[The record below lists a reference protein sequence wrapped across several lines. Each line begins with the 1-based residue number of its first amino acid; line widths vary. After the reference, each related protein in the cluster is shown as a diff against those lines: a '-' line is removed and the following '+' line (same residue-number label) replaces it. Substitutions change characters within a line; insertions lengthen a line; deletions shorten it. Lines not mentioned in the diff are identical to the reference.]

1 MAQTSR
7 FSFVGTALI
16 PKEKSKRPFYK
27 EFEKTDNETKKKK
40 TMRSMTFGVKE
51 SDANVAFVEAFDS
64 EQDTIYTMDS
74 DDNKIEVDWA
84 DRFDEEIINSVAS
97 YRRYTVD
104 LGEEHGGRKDF
115 ITLFDFM
122 EFLNEHL
129 PKYDG
134 KVMVTGQFV
143 KEWYAK
149 GKQYFDKFRIQ
160 NVYAVEDDIKPRLSL
175 SMEIFYNK
183 DSLDKTDFKDNK
195 KIYLNGYIE
204 QYINKDEG
212 KKMIP
217 MQFIFSAA
225 KYDLEGNEK
234 HKALYNYK
242 MQYIDVKT
250 SKAMVHIP
258 WDLVLVRGAEEEEFN
273 ESMLTARQKE
283 QIELGLKKL
292 EDFKPRGTILGERVN
307 EYRLFDPKLIGD
319 FADGLI
325 ELDETI
331 SEFEERIYQPTSEE
345 TLEEAKA
352 NSKKSKKSD
361 DDTDNDTKSS
371 ASESSVSEDDL
382 F

>member
-16 PKEKSKRPFYK
+16 PKEKAKRPFYK
-27 EFEKTDNETKKKK
+27 EFEKVDNETKKKK
-40 TMRSMTFGVKE
+40 KMRSMTFGVKE
-51 SDANVAFVEAFDS
+51 SDTNVAFVEAFDS
-64 EQDTIYTMDS
+64 EQSVIYTMDS
-74 DDNKIEVDWA
+74 DNNKIEVDWA
-84 DRFDEEIINSVAS
+84 DRFDEDKINSVAS

-104 LGEEHGGRKDF
+104 LGEDYGGRRDF

-129 PKYDG
+129 PEYDG

-149 GKQYFDKFRIQ
+149 GKQYFDKFHIQ
-160 NVYAVEDDIKPRLSL
+160 NVYAVEDDIKSRLSL

-183 DSLDKTDFKDNK
+183 DCLDKTDFKDNK

-250 SKAMVHIP
+250 SKTMVHIP
-258 WDLVLVRGAEEEEFN
+258 WDLVLVRGAEEAEFN
-273 ESMLTARQKE
+273 EDMLTARQKE

-292 EDFKPRGTILGERVN
+292 EDFKPRGAILGERVN
-307 EYRLFDPKLIGD
+307 EYRLFDPKLVGD
-319 FADGLI
+319 FADGLV
-325 ELDETI
+325 ELDETM

-352 NSKKSKKSD
+352 NSKKNKTSD
-361 DDTDNDTKSS
+361 DVDDEPSTPSANDTT
-371 ASESSVSEDDL
+371 VSDEDL

>member
-195 KIYLNGYIE
+195 KIYINGYIE

-242 MQYIDVKT
+242 MRYIDVKT

-361 DDTDNDTKSS
+361 DDTDNDTKPS